1 METIRK
7 IVIKVGTSTL
17 TQGTTKLSR
26 SYMLA
31 LVQQIV
37 QLKAK
42 GYQIILISS
51 GAVAA
56 GKELLQAHNIFPGGS
71 SKQAAASLGQVK
83 LMQIWTDLFALFDY
97 AVGQMLL
104 TKHDFAATLEQT
116 KQTLSCLLQHS
127 IIPIVNENDCVAYME
142 ARIGDNDTLAALV
155 AQVIRADTIILLTD
169 QEGLYTA
176 DPRREPGA
184 KLIPIVE
191 QIDDAIFSLAGD
203 SATALGTGGMIT
215 KINAAKMAFHSG
227 IHTII
232 ASSARPNVLLDLAEG
247 KQFGTHFLAQRC
259 SI

>member
-1 METIRK
+1 MKTMRK

-42 GYQIILISS
+42 GCQIVIISS

-56 GKELLQAHNIFPGGS
+56 GKELLQAHDKSERP
-71 SKQAAASLGQVK
+71 SKQVAASLGQVR
-83 LMQIWTDLFALFDY
+83 LMQVWSDLFALFDFP
-97 AVGQMLL
+97 VGQMLL
-104 TKHDFAATLEQT
+104 TKHDFVLTSQQTEQT
-116 KQTLSCLLQHS
+116 LNCLLQHA
-127 IIPIVNENDCVAYME
+127 IIPIVNENDCVAFME

-155 AQVIRADTIILLTD
+155 AEAISADTVILLTD

-176 DPRREPGA
+176 DPRHDSSAE
-184 KLIPIVE
+184 LISVVSH
-191 QIDDAIFSLAGD
+191 IDETVFALAGD
-203 SATALGTGGMIT
+203 SGSVLGTGGMMT
-215 KINAAKMAFHSG
+215 KINAAKIASQSG
-227 IHTII
+227 IRTII

-247 KQFGTHFLAQRC
+247 KQLGTHFLAQV
-259 SI
+259 